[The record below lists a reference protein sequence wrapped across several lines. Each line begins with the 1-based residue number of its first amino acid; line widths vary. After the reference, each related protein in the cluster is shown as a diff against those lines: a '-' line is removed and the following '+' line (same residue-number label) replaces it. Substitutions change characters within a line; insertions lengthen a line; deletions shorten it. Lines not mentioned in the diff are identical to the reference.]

1 MYLQV
6 CISLLPLYHVTVYTP
21 HLLLFLLL
29 LLRLLRLFPSFLLLP
44 LFPLFHAQ
52 VAVTFLGDDSL
63 VSVSLNGD
71 LNVLNMASPEAP
83 TRVMMGHKTQIN
95 AMAFRR

>member
-1 MYLQV
+1 
-6 CISLLPLYHVTVYTP
+6 
-21 HLLLFLLL
+21 
-29 LLRLLRLFPSFLLLP
+29 
-44 LFPLFHAQ
+44 